1 MPTST
6 YIALGTATFT
16 SDSSI
21 TFSSIPA
28 TYRDLVVIVSCSNSG
43 TSNLS
48 MRFNGDT
55 GSNYT
60 MLRMFA
66 FSGGGP
72 TTDYYTGDKS
82 EGGNIFAE
90 QFLVHANILDYSAT
104 NKHKIILSR
113 NAASGTSVF
122 YHSNRW
128 ANTNAINQIE
138 VFPNAGSLTG
148 TISLYGI
155 VS

>member
-6 YIALGTATFT
+6 YIALGTATVT

-28 TYRDLVVIVSCSNSG
+28 TYRDLVVIVACSNSG

-82 EGGNIFAE
+82 EGGNIYAE

-104 NKHKIILSR
+104 DKHKIILSR
-113 NAASGTSVF
+113 NLASGTSIF
-122 YHSNRW
+122 YHANRW

-138 VFPNAGSLTG
+138 VLPNGGSLTG